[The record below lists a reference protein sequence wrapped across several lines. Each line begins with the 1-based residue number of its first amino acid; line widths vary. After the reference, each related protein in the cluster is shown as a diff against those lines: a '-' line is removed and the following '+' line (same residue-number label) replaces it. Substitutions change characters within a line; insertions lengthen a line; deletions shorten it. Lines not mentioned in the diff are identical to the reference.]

1 MTQFEYRAVSGDGRV
16 FRGTLAALNEA
27 DLQARLA
34 RLDLHVVRA
43 RQATERASLRPRAG
57 RIGARERLDFY
68 VQLQTLLAA
77 GVPLV
82 EALADVRDGAAPG
95 SPLMRAVAV
104 VLQRIESGA
113 TLATALAEQPAL
125 ADAQILGLVHA
136 GEASGGLNAVL
147 ERIVQMLKW
156 RDELAAKIRKAVSY
170 PAFTAVVVA
179 GAVTF
184 LMIHLVPQLV
194 QFLRAMGQELPWQTR
209 ALIAVSDAFVHY
221 WYLIFGA
228 PAALTAAGVA
238 VVRGNLAL
246 RQRLD
251 AALLRL
257 PLAGALALKIELA
270 RFAATLALM
279 YKSGIPLLD
288 GLRQAEAAVINLA
301 LREVLGRA
309 RQLIAQGAGLAEAF
323 ASLGLL
329 PATLIRML
337 RVGERSGELDR
348 ALDHVTYFYSRDVD
362 ETIERLQAKIE
373 PTLTLILGLLL
384 AWVLSAVLGP
394 VYDAIGNIRT

>member
-1 MTQFEYRAVSGDGRV
+1 
-16 FRGTLAALNEA
+16 
-27 DLQARLA
+27 
-34 RLDLHVVRA
+34 
-43 RQATERASLRPRAG
+43 
-57 RIGARERLDFY
+57 
-68 VQLQTLLAA
+68 
-77 GVPLV
+77 
-82 EALADVRDGAAPG
+82 
-95 SPLMRAVAV
+95 
-104 VLQRIESGA
+104 
-113 TLATALAEQPAL
+113 
-125 ADAQILGLVHA
+125 
-136 GEASGGLNAVL
+136 
-147 ERIVQMLKW
+147 MLKW

-170 PAFTAVVVA
+170 PAFTAAVVV

-184 LMIHLVPQLV
+184 LMIYLVPQLV

-209 ALIAVSDAFVHY
+209 ALIAVSDAFVHR

-228 PAALTAAGVA
+228 PVALVVAAATA
-238 VVRGNLAL
+238 VRGNPAL
-246 RQRLD
+246 RYRLD

-257 PLAGALALKIELA
+257 PLAGTLLTKIELA

-288 GLRQAEAAVINLA
+288 GLRQAEDAVVNRA

-309 RQLIAQGAGLAEAF
+309 RRLIAQGAGLAEAF

-337 RVGERSGELDR
+337 RVGERSGDLDR
-348 ALDHVTYFYSRDVD
+348 ALDHVTYFYNRDVD
-362 ETIERLQAKIE
+362 ETIERLQSKIE

>member
-1 MTQFEYRAVSGDGRV
+1 MTQFEYRAVAGDGRV

-27 DLQARLA
+27 DLQSRLA
-34 RLDLHVVRA
+34 RLDLHLVRA
-43 RQATERASLRPRAG
+43 RHAASRGLRTPRAR

-68 VQLQTLLAA
+68 AQLQTLLAA

-82 EALADVRDGAAPG
+82 EALTDIRDGAPSG
-95 SPLMRAVAV
+95 SALAQAVAV
-104 VLQRIESGA
+104 TLQRIESGA
-113 TLATALAEQPAL
+113 TLAAALAEQPAL
-125 ADAQILGLVHA
+125 ADVQMLGLLRA
-136 GEASGGLNAVL
+136 GEASGSLNAVL

-156 RDELAAKIRKAVSY
+156 RDELAAKIRKAISY

-179 GAVTF
+179 AAVTF

-194 QFLRAMGQELPWQTR
+194 QFLRAMGQELPLQTR

-228 PAALTAAGVA
+228 PAALAAAAVA
-238 VVRGNLAL
+238 VVRRHPAL
-246 RQRLD
+246 RHRLD

-257 PLAGALALKIELA
+257 PLAGALLMKIELA

-288 GLRQAEAAVINLA
+288 GLRQAEDAVVNLA

-309 RQLIAQGAGLAEAF
+309 RRLIAQGAGLAESF

-348 ALDHVTYFYSRDVD
+348 ALDHVTYFYNRDVD

-394 VYDAIGNIRT
+394 VYDAIGNIRA

>member
-1 MTQFEYRAVSGDGRV
+1 VTQFEYRAVAGDGRV
-16 FRGTLAALNEA
+16 FRGTLAALNEG

-34 RLDLHVVRA
+34 RLDLHVVRV
-43 RQATERASLRPRAG
+43 RQATSRGPLRPRAR

-82 EALADVRDGAAPG
+82 EALTDIRDGAAPG
-95 SPLMRAVAV
+95 SALAQAVAITV
-104 VLQRIESGA
+104 QRIESGA

-125 ADAQILGLVHA
+125 ADAQMLGLVRA
-136 GEASGGLNAVL
+136 GEASGSLNAVL

-170 PAFTAVVVA
+170 PAFTAAVVV

-184 LMIHLVPQLV
+184 LMIYLVPQLV

-209 ALIAVSDAFVHY
+209 ALIAVSDAFVHR

-228 PAALTAAGVA
+228 PVALVVAAATA
-238 VVRGNLAL
+238 VRGNPAL
-246 RQRLD
+246 RYRLD

-257 PLAGALALKIELA
+257 PLAGTLLTKIELA

-288 GLRQAEAAVINLA
+288 GLRQAEDAVVNRA

-309 RQLIAQGAGLAEAF
+309 RRLIAQGAGLAEAF

-337 RVGERSGELDR
+337 RVGERSGDLDR
-348 ALDHVTYFYSRDVD
+348 ALDHVTYFYNRDVD
-362 ETIERLQAKIE
+362 ETIERLQSKIE

>member
-1 MTQFEYRAVSGDGRV
+1 VTPFEYRAVSGDGRV

-43 RQATERASLRPRAG
+43 QQARSRGLRVPRA
-57 RIGARERLDFY
+57 RHIGARERLDFY
-68 VQLQTLLAA
+68 VQLHTLLAA

-82 EALADVRDGAAPG
+82 ETLTDIRDGAAPG
-95 SPLMRAVAV
+95 SALAQAVGIT
-104 VLQRIESGA
+104 LQRMESGA
-113 TLATALAEQPAL
+113 TLAAALAEQPAL
-125 ADAQILGLVHA
+125 ADAQMLGLLRA
-136 GEASGGLNAVL
+136 GESSGSLKAVL

-156 RDELAAKIRKAVSY
+156 RDELTAKIRKAVSY
-170 PAFTAVVVA
+170 PAFTAAVVA

-184 LMIHLVPQLV
+184 LMIYLVPQLV

-209 ALIAVSDAFVHY
+209 ALIAVSDAFVHR

-228 PAALTAAGVA
+228 PVALALAAAALL
-238 VVRGNLAL
+238 RRYPAL
-246 RQRLD
+246 RHRVD

-257 PLAGALALKIELA
+257 PLAGALLLKIELA

-288 GLRQAEAAVINLA
+288 GLRQAEDAVVNRA
-301 LREVLGRA
+301 LREVLARA
-309 RQLIAQGAGLAEAF
+309 RRLIAQGAGLAEAF

-348 ALDHVTYFYSRDVD
+348 ALDHVTYFYNRDVD
-362 ETIERLQAKIE
+362 ETIERLQSKIE